1 MGSITGEMKRK
12 YCSKCGRSCCYLDF
26 ENRGEPTSYIPDTRT
41 YELRCLNCN
50 KVIDSFI
57 VDNTINAVKELYD
70 KLDETYGSHETWPIW
85 SVRSQKRGDEMKGI
99 WQLCKVGWQ
108 ALNWRYRLWLV
119 FILIELLTVLSI
131 VIFVLWFSP
140 SPPLPIYHTI
150 PGIKQHV
157 KFVKG

>member
-1 MGSITGEMKRK
+1 
-12 YCSKCGRSCCYLDF
+12 
-26 ENRGEPTSYIPDTRT
+26 
-41 YELRCLNCN
+41 
-50 KVIDSFI
+50 
-57 VDNTINAVKELYD
+57 
-70 KLDETYGSHETWPIW
+70 
-85 SVRSQKRGDEMKGI
+85 MKGI

-150 PGIKQHV
+150 PGIK
-157 KFVKG
+157 